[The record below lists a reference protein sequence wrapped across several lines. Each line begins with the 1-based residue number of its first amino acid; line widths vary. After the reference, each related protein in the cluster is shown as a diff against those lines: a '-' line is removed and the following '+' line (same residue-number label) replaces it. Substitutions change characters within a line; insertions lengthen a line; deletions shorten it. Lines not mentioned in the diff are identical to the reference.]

1 MHPRNPHL
9 YFFSPTGGTQ
19 RVAGLFAENLNAA
32 DACTDIT
39 VHAEAKT
46 FSADD
51 CLLVFFPVYGGR
63 VPGPCLARMRALRGT
78 DTPAVL
84 VAVFGNRAVDDALL
98 EMRDTLTPLG
108 FRVIAAAEVIAP
120 HSVNTDI
127 AAGRPDAADRAKI
140 EGFCTQLAARIAADA
155 PAEIAVPGDPDYR
168 AYNGLPLKPTGGLR
182 CIRCGLCADNCP
194 AGAIPKAAPQK
205 VDKHKCISCLRCIQ
219 ICPQSAR
226 GVPLPLR
233 LAAAATVKNTA
244 PGARSRNSTCNGK
257 HRPGSD
263 LLPGRRCSS
272 AHSFPCERPLAL
284 RRRRK
289 LSPRSRSRRTPS
301 SHHRT
306 AFSDQYW
313 LQALLYYA
321 EAAAKAVR
329 NTGQAQKSV
338 PLTSPA
344 CGRGHF

>member
-1 MHPRNPHL
+1 MHPRNLHL

-155 PAEIAVPGDPDYR
+155 PAEIAVPGNPNYH

-226 GVPLPLR
+226 GVPLR
-233 LAAAATVKNTA
+233 LAAAATVKKYCT
-244 PGARSRNSTCNGK
+244 
-257 HRPGSD
+257 
-263 LLPGRRCSS
+263 GRKEPK
-272 AHSFPCERPLAL
+272 FYL
-284 RRRRK
+284 
-289 LSPRSRSRRTPS
+289 
-301 SHHRT
+301 
-306 AFSDQYW
+306 
-313 LQALLYYA
+313 
-321 EAAAKAVR
+321 
-329 NTGQAQKSV
+329 
-338 PLTSPA
+338 
-344 CGRGHF
+344 

>member
-127 AAGRPDAADRAKI
+127 AAGRPDYLYLASDADLI
-140 EGFCTQLAARIAADA
+140 QIDLILNNNLCVFQQF
-155 PAEIAVPGDPDYR
+155 
-168 AYNGLPLKPTGGLR
+168 LKVY
-182 CIRCGLCADNCP
+182 D
-194 AGAIPKAAPQK
+194 
-205 VDKHKCISCLRCIQ
+205 SCLDVSLFIFCCI
-219 ICPQSAR
+219 ILS
-226 GVPLPLR
+226 VLR
-233 LAAAATVKNTA
+233 QVALL
-244 PGARSRNSTCNGK
+244 SRLF
-257 HRPGSD
+257 D
-263 LLPGRRCSS
+263 LLCDL
-272 AHSFPCERPLAL
+272 LAFIYFQIMKFIFIL
-284 RRRRK
+284 FQ
-289 LSPRSRSRRTPS
+289 SCVS
-301 SHHRT
+301 
-306 AFSDQYW
+306 
-313 LQALLYYA
+313 
-321 EAAAKAVR
+321 
-329 NTGQAQKSV
+329 
-338 PLTSPA
+338 
-344 CGRGHF
+344 

>member
-1 MHPRNPHL
+1 MHPRNLHL

-39 VHAEAKT
+39 VRAEAKT

-63 VPGPCLARMRALRGT
+63 VPGPCLERVRALRGT

-98 EMRDTLTPLG
+98 EMRDTLAPLG
-108 FRVIAAAEVIAP
+108 FRVVAAAEAIAP

-127 AAGRPDAADRAKI
+127 AAGRPDASDRAKI
-140 EGFCTQLAARIAADA
+140 GDFCTQLKSRIAADA
-155 PAEIAVPGDPDYR
+155 PAGITVPGSPNYR

-194 AGAIPKAAPQK
+194 AGAIPKDAPQK
-205 VDKHKCISCLRCIQ
+205 VDKAKCISCLRCIQ

-226 GVPLPLR
+226 SVPLSLR
-233 LAAAATVKNTA
+233 LAASATVKKYCA
-244 PGARSRNSTCNGK
+244 
-257 HRPGSD
+257 
-263 LLPGRRCSS
+263 GRKEPK
-272 AHSFPCERPLAL
+272 FYL
-284 RRRRK
+284 
-289 LSPRSRSRRTPS
+289 
-301 SHHRT
+301 
-306 AFSDQYW
+306 
-313 LQALLYYA
+313 
-321 EAAAKAVR
+321 
-329 NTGQAQKSV
+329 
-338 PLTSPA
+338 
-344 CGRGHF
+344 

>member
-155 PAEIAVPGDPDYR
+155 PAIRTTA
-168 AYNGLPLKPTGGLR
+168 PTTACR
-182 CIRCGLCADNCP
+182 SSRPAACA
-194 AGAIPKAAPQK
+194 A
-205 VDKHKCISCLRCIQ
+205 S
-219 ICPQSAR
+219 
-226 GVPLPLR
+226 
-233 LAAAATVKNTA
+233 AAACARTTA
-244 PGARSRNSTCNGK
+244 PPARSR
-257 HRPGSD
+257 RP
-263 LLPGRRCSS
+263 
-272 AHSFPCERPLAL
+272 
-284 RRRRK
+284 RRRRWTSISA
-289 LSPRSRSRRTPS
+289 SPVCAASRSARSRP
-301 SHHRT
+301 
-306 AFSDQYW
+306 
-313 LQALLYYA
+313 
-321 EAAAKAVR
+321 AACR
-329 NTGQAQKSV
+329 CR
-338 PLTSPA
+338 
-344 CGRGHF
+344 CGWPRPPR

>member
-1 MHPRNPHL
+1 MHPRNLHL

-155 PAEIAVPGDPDYR
+155 PAEIAVPGY
-168 AYNGLPLKPTGGLR
+168 L
-182 CIRCGLCADNCP
+182 CIGCGLCADNCP

-219 ICPQSAR
+219 ICPQSGR
-226 GVPLPLR
+226 SVPLPLR
-233 LAAAATVKNTA
+233 LAAAATVKKYCT
-244 PGARSRNSTCNGK
+244 
-257 HRPGSD
+257 
-263 LLPGRRCSS
+263 GRKEPK
-272 AHSFPCERPLAL
+272 FYL
-284 RRRRK
+284 
-289 LSPRSRSRRTPS
+289 
-301 SHHRT
+301 
-306 AFSDQYW
+306 
-313 LQALLYYA
+313 
-321 EAAAKAVR
+321 
-329 NTGQAQKSV
+329 
-338 PLTSPA
+338 
-344 CGRGHF
+344 

>member
-1 MHPRNPHL
+1 MHPRNLHL

-98 EMRDTLTPLG
+98 EMRDTLAPLG
-108 FRVIAAAEVIAP
+108 FRVVAAAEVIAP

-233 LAAAATVKNTA
+233 LAAAATVKKYCTGRKEPKFYLERKTPPRKRSA
-244 PGARSRNSTCNGK
+244 SGAALCYRASA
-257 HRPGSD
+257 
-263 LLPGRRCSS
+263 SS
-272 AHSFPCERPLAL
+272 AVS
-284 RRRRK
+284 
-289 LSPRSRSRRTPS
+289 
-301 SHHRT
+301 
-306 AFSDQYW
+306 
-313 LQALLYYA
+313 
-321 EAAAKAVR
+321 
-329 NTGQAQKSV
+329 
-338 PLTSPA
+338 SPA
-344 CGRGHF
+344 KKASYGQP

>member
-120 HSVNTDI
+120 HSVTTDI

-233 LAAAATVKNTA
+233 LAAAATVKKYCT
-244 PGARSRNSTCNGK
+244 
-257 HRPGSD
+257 
-263 LLPGRRCSS
+263 GRKEPK
-272 AHSFPCERPLAL
+272 FYL
-284 RRRRK
+284 
-289 LSPRSRSRRTPS
+289 
-301 SHHRT
+301 
-306 AFSDQYW
+306 
-313 LQALLYYA
+313 
-321 EAAAKAVR
+321 
-329 NTGQAQKSV
+329 
-338 PLTSPA
+338 
-344 CGRGHF
+344 

>member
-219 ICPQSAR
+219 ICPQSAGR
-226 GVPLPLR
+226 GRHGEKILRRAQGAEILPV
-233 LAAAATVKNTA
+233 TENTA
-244 PGARSRNSTCNGK
+244 PEAIASGAALCYRASA
-257 HRPGSD
+257 
-263 LLPGRRCSS
+263 SS
-272 AHSFPCERPLAL
+272 AVS
-284 RRRRK
+284 
-289 LSPRSRSRRTPS
+289 
-301 SHHRT
+301 
-306 AFSDQYW
+306 
-313 LQALLYYA
+313 
-321 EAAAKAVR
+321 
-329 NTGQAQKSV
+329 
-338 PLTSPA
+338 SPA
-344 CGRGHF
+344 KKASYGQP